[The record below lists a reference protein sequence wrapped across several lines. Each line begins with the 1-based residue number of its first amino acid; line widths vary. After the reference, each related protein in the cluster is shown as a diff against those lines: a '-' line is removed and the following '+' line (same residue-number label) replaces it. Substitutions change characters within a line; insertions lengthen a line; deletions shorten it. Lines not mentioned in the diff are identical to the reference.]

1 MRHMHVKENHR
12 QCGMTAAEEDVLAEF
27 RGYLSRRISDAVEA
41 LYEEVPREAWPRV
54 AARLEAVGLL
64 PPSP

>member
-1 MRHMHVKENHR
+1 MHSNKKRLQRGTLRTDPEVI
-12 QCGMTAAEEDVLAEF
+12 GEF
-27 RGYLSRRISDAVEA
+27 IRADLSRRLRAAVVV
-41 LYEEVPREAWPRV
+41 LREEVPEEAWPRV